1 MTLQKK
7 KNGWKKFEENNLR
20 INVLCTK
27 KEKMCPV
34 L

>member
-1 MTLQKK
+1 MTLQK

-27 KEKMCPV
+27 KEKMYPA
-34 L
+34 